1 MSRDY
6 DVAIANGSTFVRIG
20 TSFFK

>member
-1 MSRDY
+1 MSRDFE
-6 DVAIANGSTFVRIG
+6 VAIANGATYVRIG

>member
-6 DVAIANGSTFVRIG
+6 DVAIANGATFVRIG